1 MSAAQLMFAFPLT
14 ATFEEVSAAV
24 AKHFGG
30 APINLSTGE
39 EEEETLR
46 DASAVFTGV
55 SASTH
60 TVSTGATPETAVRT
74 LDLDT
79 EGLPWDE
86 RIHSGTKAKNEDGKW
101 KLRKGMGNSAQLPL
115 IKAELKQ
122 RVQAMGL
129 TPQAG
134 NGVST
139 GAVNATAAQATN
151 AGLPAET
158 ANLHNQSDDAQK
170 ARLAYAH
177 EQAIINAG
185 PMTMLTQEQFDKLK
199 RGQTGV
205 EVLPAGLEW
214 FRVYQQA
221 FNNAYAAYAATTLA
235 ATEASLAGTVH
246 MHTQAINPN
255 APAAIVQVAGPATAA
270 QPVTVS
276 PAGPGATAIVIDPS
290 AAAPAPIVDFPS
302 FAMKYAATPADVL
315 NEVFTPL
322 GIVGGLAG
330 LAAQPAMIP
339 AVVAMLQARGL

>member
-115 IKAELKQ
+115 VKAELKQ

-129 TPQAG
+129 TPQ
-134 NGVST
+134 T
-139 GAVNATAAQATN
+139 TTTTAPAA
-151 AGLPAET
+151 LPADT

-235 ATEASLAGTVH
+235 ATEAQLAGTVH

-255 APAAIVQVAGPATAA
+255 APAGIVQVAGPVGGAPTSIAGPNATAA
-270 QPVTVS
+270 S
-276 PAGPGATAIVIDPS
+276 
-290 AAAPAPIVDFPS
+290 IVDFPS

-315 NEVFTPL
+315 NEVFAPL
-322 GIVGGLAG
+322 GIAGGLAG

>member
-1 MSAAQLMFAFPLT
+1 MSAAQLAFVFPIT

-24 AKHFGG
+24 ALHFGG
-30 APINLSTGE
+30 TPINLSTGDE
-39 EEEETLR
+39 EPLR

-55 SASTH
+55 SSSSH

-122 RVQAMGL
+122 KVAAMGL
-129 TPQAG
+129 TPSA
-134 NGVST
+134 T
-139 GAVNATAAQATN
+139 PGADADV
-151 AGLPAET
+151 
-158 ANLHNQSDDAQK
+158 ANLHNKSDDAQK

-177 EQAIINAG
+177 EQAIIAAG
-185 PMTMLTQEQFDKLK
+185 PMTMLTQDQFEKLK

-205 EVLPAGLEW
+205 ECLPAGLEW
-214 FRVYQQA
+214 FRAYQQA
-221 FNNAYAAYAATTLA
+221 FNNAYGAYAQATLA
-235 ATEASLAGTVH
+235 ATETQLTGTVH

-255 APAAIVQVAGPATAA
+255 APAGIVQVAGPVSTPT
-270 QPVTVS
+270 QPVMVAMHA
-276 PAGPGATAIVIDPS
+276 PD
-290 AAAPAPIVDFPS
+290 AAPAPIVDFPA
-302 FAMKYAATPADVL
+302 FAMKYAAVPADTL
-315 NEVFTPL
+315 NEVFAPL

-330 LAAQPAMIP
+330 LATQPAMIP

>member
-14 ATFEEVSAAV
+14 ATFEEVTAAV

-115 IKAELKQ
+115 VKAELKQ

-129 TPQAG
+129 TPQ
-134 NGVST
+134 T
-139 GAVNATAAQATN
+139 TATTAPAA
-151 AGLPAET
+151 LPADT

-235 ATEASLAGTVH
+235 ATEAQLAGTVH
-246 MHTQAINPN
+246 MHTHAINPN
-255 APAAIVQVAGPATAA
+255 APAGIVQVAGPTGTPA
-270 QPVTVS
+270 QP
-276 PAGPGATAIVIDPS
+276 VIDPS
-290 AAAPAPIVDFPS
+290 TAAPAPIVDFPS
-302 FAMKYAATPADVL
+302 FAVRYAATSADVL
-315 NEVFTPL
+315 NEVFAPL
-322 GIVGGLAG
+322 GIAGGLAG
-330 LAAQPAMIP
+330 LATQPAMIP